1 MCGAHLQGLISGRM
15 HQREEVLHIKH
26 SVGRDVRLEE
36 VGPMIAKLGAWAD
49 RNAALLQ
56 RLELQTKYVLLH
68 ISLERASDMRL
79 LGNTEVWA

>member
-1 MCGAHLQGLISGRM
+1 M

-68 ISLERASDMRL
+68 IFLERASDMR
-79 LGNTEVWA
+79 